1 MAFISSLDIS
11 ASALSAQRL
20 RSDIIL
26 QNIANQNTYN
36 TSPDGDP
43 YCRQLV
49 VFSEKKRFSDVLD
62 QYTRMSE
69 IGRAHV

>member
-1 MAFISSLDIS
+1 MSFINSLDIS

-20 RSDIIL
+20 RSDIIM
-26 QNIANQNTYN
+26 QNIANQDTYN

-49 VFSEKKRFSDVLD
+49 VLSEKKKALKNIELIEVNSLRN
-62 QYTRMSE
+62 R
-69 IGRAHV
+69 